1 MEGKEEAE
9 LVALSQSK
17 DGQWDISP
25 SSTSNIPGI
34 NSKCI
39 IPIRQPATSTRPGTP
54 ADSGV
59 ERPQER
65 EDHDR
70 RRTSGD
76 SGQASERRE
85 ANLPPHNTCE
95 YPSETSSKFT
105 MSMEGLEYSRR
116 ELTLAS
122 EPPEIGYWNVD
133 GETRPVLYLT
143 KSMISLWNSIVSCVN
158 KLQRHREELKELEDE
173 EGNKSSKG
181 QDPTTGLDGAN
192 SALFD
197 GIKDEDKEEF
207 LQELALRAAER
218 KRVLRVRINR
228 AEEDLGICWRRLA
241 LDWTEIL
248 HDSNLFESD
257 LTESLDELGMEDG
270 RKGESVEGNTSKD
283 DITEAVEGNAE
294 GRAELATDPEAKS
307 RAGPEAGLE
316 AKPEA
321 RLEAGPEAG
330 PEVELEV
337 RPKPEAE
344 AELETKVGPATKREA
359 EPGAQP
365 RFEQDPKAEA
375 HTGQDQEQ
383 MASGQASNQGP
394 DDTEQQAIRREK
406 MNEAVQ
412 RLEEVKQEYFK
423 REKVKLVAFRK
434 ARHQVEN
441 WKAYCIR
448 EKKRYMKRVQVGLP
462 EPTQTEFD
470 LDLLKQQVK
479 ATAALCEAER
489 ELMEYRLH
497 MCQEGIMEPG
507 YFYPEDMESEFGDQD
522 DDGYTL
528 SREQRIIDSVDR
540 AFIMRWLQREEAPSD
555 HTSDHT
561 SEQGD
566 DWAFEMI
573 EWETSSNRASG
584 RNRARI
590 EKHEEARRMLTR
602 EVERH
607 IAATGVADDEEV
619 TEEMKEMKAIEELM
633 LGVQGHMGDTTEDEV
648 EMYV

>member
-1 MEGKEEAE
+1 
-9 LVALSQSK
+9 
-17 DGQWDISP
+17 
-25 SSTSNIPGI
+25 
-34 NSKCI
+34 
-39 IPIRQPATSTRPGTP
+39 
-54 ADSGV
+54 
-59 ERPQER
+59 
-65 EDHDR
+65 
-70 RRTSGD
+70 
-76 SGQASERRE
+76 
-85 ANLPPHNTCE
+85 
-95 YPSETSSKFT
+95 
-105 MSMEGLEYSRR
+105 MEGLEYSRR

-143 KSMISLWNSIVSCVN
+143 KSMISLWNSIVSCVK
-158 KLQRHREELKELEDE
+158 KLERHREELKELEDAE
-173 EGNKSSKG
+173 ENKSSKG

-192 SALFD
+192 SALLD

-248 HDSNLFESD
+248 HESNLFESD
-257 LTESLDELGMEDG
+257 LTESLDELRMEDG
-270 RKGESVEGNTSKD
+270 RKGESIEGNTSKD

-294 GRAELATDPEAKS
+294 GRAELATDREAKS

-330 PEVELEV
+330 PEVELEI
-337 RPKPEAE
+337 RPKPEAG
-344 AELETKVGPATKREA
+344 AGLETKAGPATKREA

-365 RFEQDPKAEA
+365 RYEQDPKAEA
-375 HTGQDQEQ
+375 HTGQDQEKL
-383 MASGQASNQGP
+383 ASGQASNRGP

-497 MCQEGIMEPG
+497 MCREGIMEPG

-540 AFIMRWLQREEAPSD
+540 AFILRWLQREEAPSD

-619 TEEMKEMKAIEELM
+619 TEEMEEMKAIEELM
-633 LGVQGHMGDTTEDEV
+633 LGVQGHMGVTTEDEV